1 MKPFLLGKKTPN
13 KTNASGWSSDTMF
26 QNMRKSHMHGKESEL
41 DTPTART
48 ERAHT
53 DELQKFRGKPC

>member
-1 MKPFLLGKKTPN
+1 
-13 KTNASGWSSDTMF
+13 
-26 QNMRKSHMHGKESEL
+26 MHGKESEL